1 LPQPP
6 ERANIAVCHAARKT
20 GAAKRPN
27 TALEETMH
35 STQPFR
41 VEETHGILTRPEN
54 SIRASSDRF
63 GWKSLYASAQREIP
77 YEGHFPAV
85 KDQLIVLHLDGPVPI
100 DRLHGPNSARC
111 LMPAGGIHLVPG
123 GLDFGVRLMGA
134 LSTLHVYVRRE
145 IIEEVAADLFEG
157 DPAHVEIPPQF
168 LEPDAALHALLS
180 AIRVALEEDDY
191 GTSLYVDYLSRA
203 IASQLIRQ
211 HSGHRVRQMPGLGPI
226 GHIGP
231 VVAEAIEYMRAHLAS
246 TISLEDIAA
255 AVNRSPSHVARQF
268 RNSLG
273 IPPHKYLLVLRIKE
287 AQHMLVKTNDPIAQ
301 IAFACGFSHQEHLT
315 RMFRRWCST
324 TPGTFRKA
332 SRN

>member
-1 LPQPP
+1 
-6 ERANIAVCHAARKT
+6 
-20 GAAKRPN
+20 
-27 TALEETMH
+27 
-35 STQPFR
+35 
-41 VEETHGILTRPEN
+41 
-54 SIRASSDRF
+54 
-63 GWKSLYASAQREIP
+63 
-77 YEGHFPAV
+77 
-85 KDQLIVLHLDGPVPI
+85 
-100 DRLHGPNSARC
+100 
-111 LMPAGGIHLVPG
+111 MPAGGIHLVPG

-134 LSTLHVYVRRE
+134 LSTLHVYVRRA
-145 IIEEVAADLFEG
+145 ILEEVAAELFDG

-168 LEPDAALHALLS
+168 LEPDAAMQSLLG
-180 AIRVALEEDDY
+180 AIRVALEEDAY

-203 IASQLIRQ
+203 IAAQLIRQ

-231 VVAEAIEYMRAHLAS
+231 VVAEAIEYMRMHIAAP
-246 TISLEDIAA
+246 ISLDDIAG

-273 IPPHKYLLVLRIKE
+273 IPPHQYLLVLRIKE
-287 AQHMLVKTNDPIAQ
+287 AQRLLVRTNTPIAE

-324 TPGTFRKA
+324 TPATFRKA